1 VLMTAPVLAML
12 MNKDPYQLKANAL
25 AHTVGTTL
33 LQRQNGIWRPITFMS
48 KVLSL
53 TQQNYK
59 IYDRELL
66 AIMIALEDF

>member
-1 VLMTAPVLAML
+1 MTAHILVML
-12 MNKDPYQLKANAL
+12 MNKDPYQLEANAS
-25 AHTVGTTL
+25 AYTVGATL
-33 LQRQNGIWRPITFMS
+33 SQRQDSIWRPITFML

-53 TQQNYK
+53 MQRNYE